1 MRAGLDKSSWL
12 SRIRDHCFVCKPV
25 DTLCVHLCVCVSME
39 WWVTTLLTNDKTN
52 NRLILHH
59 SLPTCLYVESFFP
72 LWAPW
77 QLWHYWAA
85 GPTVFQ
91 CVHAGVCW
99 RFFCVRLMTANRD
112 KQHAQPGTAWV
123 RRTRGGE
130 KRFMCQR
137 GGAGRKRRRGTRS
150 TGSWTDADPKITL
163 LIYLWPL
170 IPH

>member
-77 QLWHYWAA
+77 HLWHYWAA

-91 CVHAGVCW
+91 CVCTRVCADV
-99 RFFCVRLMTANRD
+99 FFVWDWWQQTETNSMHSLGQPGWGGQGEEKKDSCVREEEQGERD
-112 KQHAQPGTAWV
+112 EEGHAQQV
-123 RRTRGGE
+123 LE
-130 KRFMCQR
+130 L
-137 GGAGRKRRRGTRS
+137 
-150 TGSWTDADPKITL
+150 TL
-163 LIYLWPL
+163 TLKLPF
-170 IPH
+170 